1 VRKRW
6 IRWGAGA
13 FLFAAGWVVHLTAAN
28 PYWGIGVFLL
38 AWLTSGWPVLWKA
51 LRNIIRGHIFDENFL
66 MLTASVGA
74 FCIGEA
80 AEGTAVMLFYL
91 LGENFESMA
100 VARSRRSVTE
110 LMSIRPDTASVL
122 RNGKTET
129 VSPEEVRA
137 GEQILIAA
145 GEKVP
150 LDGVVEAG
158 CSTLDTS
165 ALTGESLPRDVA
177 PGDMVYSGSV
187 NGGGLLTVR
196 VTGTY
201 AQSTAVKILD
211 MVENAAAKKSRSESF
226 ITRFAAVYTPTV
238 VGLAAVLAVVPP
250 LVLGVPFSPW
260 IYRALHFL
268 VISCPCALVVSVP
281 LSFFG
286 GIGGASRQGI
296 LIKGSGTLEKLAG
309 VGIAVFDKTGTLTKG
324 EFAISRVVS
333 TGQLSEEALLA
344 LAAQAEMFSTHPIAR
359 SLAAACGKTVLVERT
374 ADVTEKPGEGVLATV
389 DGRSVLVGN
398 LRLMDRHGI
407 FCPPS
412 AMPEEL
418 IPGEAAIYVAIDGD
432 FAGWITVSDQLKPDA
447 QAAVEGLC
455 KLGIR
460 KTVMLTGDRRDAGEK
475 VGRALGLDEVY
486 CELLPGDKVGQ
497 VEKLLTEK
505 RRGETLL
512 YLGDGINDAPV
523 LARADVGAAMGGL
536 GSDAAMEAADLV
548 IMNDAPGKLTEAV
561 RLARKTMRIVR
572 QNIVFALGVKG
583 LVLLLSAAGLSSMWM
598 AVFADVGVSVLAIG
612 NALRCLGW
620 NQKKKN

>member
-1 VRKRW
+1 
-6 IRWGAGA
+6 
-13 FLFAAGWVVHLTAAN
+13 
-28 PYWGIGVFLL
+28 
-38 AWLTSGWPVLWKA
+38 
-51 LRNIIRGHIFDENFL
+51 
-66 MLTASVGA
+66 
-74 FCIGEA
+74 
-80 AEGTAVMLFYL
+80 
-91 LGENFESMA
+91 
-100 VARSRRSVTE
+100 
-110 LMSIRPDTASVL
+110 
-122 RNGKTET
+122 
-129 VSPEEVRA
+129 
-137 GEQILIAA
+137 
-145 GEKVP
+145 
-150 LDGVVEAG
+150 
-158 CSTLDTS
+158 
-165 ALTGESLPRDVA
+165 
-177 PGDMVYSGSV
+177 
-187 NGGGLLTVR
+187 
-196 VTGTY
+196 
-201 AQSTAVKILD
+201 
-211 MVENAAAKKSRSESF
+211 
-226 ITRFAAVYTPTV
+226 
-238 VGLAAVLAVVPP
+238 
-250 LVLGVPFSPW
+250 
-260 IYRALHFL
+260 
-268 VISCPCALVVSVP
+268 
-281 LSFFG
+281 
-286 GIGGASRQGI
+286 
-296 LIKGSGTLEKLAG
+296 
-309 VGIAVFDKTGTLTKG
+309 
-324 EFAISRVVS
+324 
-333 TGQLSEEALLA
+333 
-344 LAAQAEMFSTHPIAR
+344 
-359 SLAAACGKTVLVERT
+359 
-374 ADVTEKPGEGVLATV
+374 
-389 DGRSVLVGN
+389 
-398 LRLMDRHGI
+398 
-407 FCPPS
+407 
-412 AMPEEL
+412 MPEEL